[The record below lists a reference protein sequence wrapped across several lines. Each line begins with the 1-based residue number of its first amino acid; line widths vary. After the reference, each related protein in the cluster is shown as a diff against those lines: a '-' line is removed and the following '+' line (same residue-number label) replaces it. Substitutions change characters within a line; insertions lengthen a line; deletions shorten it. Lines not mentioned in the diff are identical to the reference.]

1 MKRQITQRRCWGMNQ
16 SWLIN
21 EEAGH
26 PEEVLGRKP
35 ERLVDEKAVPQRR
48 CWGVKQSWLGMK
60 R

>member
-1 MKRQITQRRCWGMNQ
+1 MNQ